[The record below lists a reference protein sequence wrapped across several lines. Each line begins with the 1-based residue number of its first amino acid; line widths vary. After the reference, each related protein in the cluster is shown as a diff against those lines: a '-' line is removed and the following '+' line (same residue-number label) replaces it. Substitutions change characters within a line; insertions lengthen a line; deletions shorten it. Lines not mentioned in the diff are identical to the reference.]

1 MKRRHL
7 LITGSLIICIMIAVL
22 CSCDLITTDKDRFTL
37 DKNDYITMIDLDKT
51 GPNVVIPEKIE
62 DKNIRGLYL
71 YDPYFSEIDSIDVS
85 NASQLEYV
93 SMDLFGGGKKSK
105 IKKLDFSK
113 NTKLRNVVIN
123 RTNALNRIIFN
134 ERCETISLFNTSI
147 KELDLKSL
155 KKLKYFSY
163 YRGPLEEINISDNL
177 SLEQVSI
184 DNANVKFIDF
194 RTLKKIKYIE
204 CYGVPL
210 EELDISNNPNLE
222 EVRIYNT
229 NVRALDISNNPKLKR
244 IEVDEGTDII
254 GETDAEIKYWTKE
267 DIEKLEEL
275 RKND

>member
-1 MKRRHL
+1 VKRRHL
-7 LITGSLIICIMIAVL
+7 LITGSLIIGIMIVVL

-155 KKLKYFSY
+155 K
-163 YRGPLEEINISDNL
+163 NL
-177 SLEQVSI
+177 SIFLIIAVH
-184 DNANVKFIDF
+184 
-194 RTLKKIKYIE
+194 LKKSTF
-204 CYGVPL
+204 P
-210 EELDISNNPNLE
+210 
-222 EVRIYNT
+222 
-229 NVRALDISNNPKLKR
+229 
-244 IEVDEGTDII
+244 II
-254 GETDAEIKYWTKE
+254 
-267 DIEKLEEL
+267 LV
-275 RKND
+275 

>member
-1 MKRRHL
+1 MSRKHL
-7 LITGSLIICIMIAVL
+7 AVTIVMLSCVLMVELSSCSLITNN
-22 CSCDLITTDKDRFTL
+22 KDRFTL

-51 GPNVVIPEKIE
+51 GPNVVVPEKIE

-155 KKLKYFSY
+155 KNLKYFSY

-184 DNANVKFIDF
+184 DNANVKIIDF
-194 RTLKKIKYIE
+194 RTLKK
-204 CYGVPL
+204 L
-210 EELDISNNPNLE
+210 NISNVMGSLSKNL
-222 EVRIYNT
+222 IYQII
-229 NVRALDISNNPKLKR
+229 LILKKF
-244 IEVDEGTDII
+244 EYII
-254 GETDAEIKYWTKE
+254 QM
-267 DIEKLEEL
+267 
-275 RKND
+275 